1 LITIA
6 AQYLEDSPQLAQL
19 SPQAV
24 RDHLREAA
32 QRLPLARLMLGWHL
46 PQPIM
51 DAVADEA
58 RRLEI
63 CLYRWHPLL
72 SGDGVFL
79 PRPEWQTLGLDGSLV
94 EGFRGLPEFTFVC
107 PNKIPVQEAVMV
119 HLAETLKPPYQGVF
133 FDRIRF
139 PSPAGSPISH
149 LACFCAD
156 CCRAAQ
162 ETLGFDLEAFQRSL
176 FAYLA
181 DKEAPRLLAGSLLG
195 EISPEMPAAL
205 SQGLRRFFRFRCHSI
220 TGLVGQ
226 AVELAHS
233 RGMKVGLDCF
243 SPILTHMVGQ
253 DLSALAL
260 KSDWIKVMVYAH
272 ALGPAGLPYE
282 LHGLASFLRDHAGLA
297 EGEALAFLE
306 RRLGFEMP
314 ASFLSL
320 QERGLSSPAL
330 VTEIERAKR
339 QGVRRLLAGL
349 ELVEISGACTL
360 QADQI
365 QQDWQAVL
373 RAGPEGLVLSWD
385 LWHIPLERLELVSK
399 ILPG

>member
-1 LITIA
+1 MITIA

-32 QRLPLARLMLGWHL
+32 QRLPLAWLLLGWHL
-46 PQPIM
+46 PQPLF

-58 RRLEI
+58 SRMGI

-79 PRPEWQTLGLDGSLV
+79 PRPEWQTLGLDGSPV
-94 EGFRGLPEFTFVC
+94 AGFRGLPEFTFVC
-107 PNKIPVQEAVMV
+107 PNKPAVQEAVLT
-119 HLAETLKPPYQGVF
+119 HLAESLVSPYQGVF

-139 PSPAGSPISH
+139 PSPAGNPISH

-156 CCRAAQ
+156 CCQAAQ
-162 ETLGFDLEAFQRSL
+162 EDLGFDLQAFQRSL
-176 FAYLA
+176 SAYLA
-181 DKEAPRLLAGSLLG
+181 DKEAPRRLAGSLFG
-195 EISPEMPAAL
+195 EISPEVPEEIA
-205 SQGLRRFFRFRCHSI
+205 QGLRLFFRFRCDSI
-220 TGLVGQ
+220 TWLVGQ

-233 RGMKVGLDCF
+233 RGMQAGLDCF
-243 SPILTHMVGQ
+243 SPVLTPMVGQ

-272 ALGPAGLPYE
+272 VLGPAGLPYE
-282 LHGLASFLRDHAGLA
+282 LQGLASFLRDHAGLA

-320 QERGLSSPAL
+320 QESGLSSAAL

-339 QGVRRLLAGL
+339 QGVPELLAGL
-349 ELVEISGACTL
+349 ELVEISGACML
-360 QADQI
+360 QADRI